1 MTRSGTPRLLVTGAA
16 GFIGR
21 AVSQRF
27 LDEGW
32 EVTGVDLMD
41 GADGDPAVPIVAGD
55 VSEPGPWQDSVS
67 GSDLVV
73 HTAALVSNTAT
84 VDEAWAVN
92 VRGTRNVIEAAVAA
106 GTSRIVVFS
115 SCAVYSHHREGGVT
129 ELTPV
134 RPSGGA
140 YGDTKIAT
148 EQVAL
153 QSHAAGEIDV
163 TILRPGDVYGPGSRP
178 WTIIPI
184 QMLKAHQV
192 VLPARGHG
200 TFVPVYIDDL
210 TDFVWRAATSEVA
223 RGQVFNVTGGVAVE
237 AREFFAYYCRMLGID
252 GPRVAP
258 TPVAVALA
266 EVIGRVLRLLGRRSE
281 ANASTMRMLAATGSV
296 SIARAG
302 DLLGWEPQVDLDE
315 GMQRTEKWLRA
326 NGLLP

>member
-1 MTRSGTPRLLVTGAA
+1 MTASSRPRVFVTGAA

-21 AVSQRF
+21 AVSRRF
-27 LDEGW
+27 SGEGW
-32 EVTGVDLMD
+32 AVAGVDLTD
-41 GADGDPAVPIVAGD
+41 SSEGDTTAAIVAGD

-84 VDEAWAVN
+84 IDEAWAVN
-92 VRGTRNVIEAAVAA
+92 VCGTRNVIDAAVAA
-106 GTSRIVVFS
+106 GASRIVLFS
-115 SCAVYSHHREGGVT
+115 SCAVYSHHRAGGVT

-140 YGDTKIAT
+140 YGDTKIAA

-153 QSHAAGEIDV
+153 QSHATGEIDV

-184 QMLKAHQV
+184 QMLKAGQV
-192 VLPARGHG
+192 VLPARGRG

-210 TDFVWRAATSEVA
+210 VDFVHRAATAEAA
-223 RGQVFNVTGGVAVE
+223 RGQVFNVTGGVSVE
-237 AREFFAYYCRMLGID
+237 AREFFAHYCRMLGID

-258 TPVAVALA
+258 TSVAVALA
-266 EVIGRVLRLLGRRSE
+266 EVIGGTLRLLGRHSE
-281 ANASTMRMLAATGSV
+281 ANAATMRMLAATGSV
-296 SIARAG
+296 SIAKAR
-302 DLLGWEPQVDLDE
+302 DLLEWEPKVTLEE

-326 NGLLP
+326 NGLVP